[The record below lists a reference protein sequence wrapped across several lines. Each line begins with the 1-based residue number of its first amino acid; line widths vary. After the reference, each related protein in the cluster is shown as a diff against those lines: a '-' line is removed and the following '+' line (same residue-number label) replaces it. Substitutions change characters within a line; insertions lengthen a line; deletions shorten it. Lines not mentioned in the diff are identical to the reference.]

1 MSADPVLFR
10 DLAYVF
16 IAAVAGGA
24 LAWLTRQ
31 PLVLGYVLGGLLISP
46 FTPGPA
52 VSGSRSFE
60 LFAEV
65 GVVLLMFSVG
75 IEFSLRDLRRVR
87 RVALVGAPLGVLLT
101 LALGAGSGRLLGWPP
116 LQGLIVGVVISV
128 SSTMVLARLLMDRGE
143 LHSRHGRVLI
153 GISLVEDLA
162 AVVLM
167 VVTPQLGSIDD
178 PARLLGLAMAFGK
191 SAIILVPFWY
201 LSSKVLPPLMTRAAR
216 TRSSELFLLFALAV
230 GLGTAAATQAMGL
243 SVALGA
249 FLAGL
254 IISES
259 DYAHEALARLL
270 SLRDAFVALF
280 FVTVGI
286 LIDVRSILNNLPLLG
301 AMVGLIVV
309 GKFVLRTAVVRALG
323 QPLSTSILVGMG
335 LAQIGEF
342 SFVLVQ
348 VARSAGH
355 IGEDVYQ
362 ATLAASLITILLNAA
377 LFRATTAWVGRLGV
391 GDRHHRQEMAAER
404 EHLSGHVVL
413 CGFGRVGSAIGEALE
428 SFDTPYVVIEM
439 DPDIVKGL
447 AARGVPC
454 VFGDAAH
461 RRLLERA
468 GAERAVLAV
477 VTVPEAARARLAVQ
491 SLRQMRPE
499 LPILARF
506 HEEAAREGLIRAGA
520 DELIQPETEAAATL
534 IRHALRRLAVPQE
547 RVLAYLERFR
557 GVMEMA
563 EAPAMPGEAL
573 PTLEEIAVGAGVLA
587 DQTLGEGRVRERLGV
602 TVVAITR
609 PGGAVLLNPT
619 AATVLRAGDRVRIF
633 GLPEQIAA
641 FRREAGG

>member
-24 LAWLTRQ
+24 LAWVARQ

-46 FTPGPA
+46 LTPGPS
-52 VSGSRSFE
+52 VSDSHRFE

-65 GVVLLMFSVG
+65 GVVLLLFSVG

-87 RVALVGAPLGVLLT
+87 WVALVGAPLGVLLT
-101 LALGAGSGRLLGWPP
+101 LGLGAGTGFLLGWPP

-128 SSTMVLARLLMDRGE
+128 ASTMVLARLLMDRGE

-153 GISLVEDLA
+153 GTSLVEDLA

-167 VVTPQLGSIDD
+167 VMTPELGSLEERT
-178 PARLLGLAMAFGK
+178 RLLSLALALGK

-201 LSSKVLPPLMTRAAR
+201 LSSKVFPPLMTRAAR
-216 TRSSELFLLFALAV
+216 TRSPELFLLFALAV

-280 FVTVGI
+280 FVTMGI
-286 LIDVRSILNNLPLLG
+286 LIDLRSILDNLPLLG

-309 GKFVLRTAVVRALG
+309 GKFVVRTAVVWALG
-323 QPLSTSILVGMG
+323 QPLSTAILVGVG

-377 LFRATTAWVGRLGV
+377 LFRAATAWVGRLNV
-391 GDRHHRQEMAAER
+391 GDRHQQQEMAVER
-404 EHLSGHVVL
+404 EHLSDHVIL

-439 DPDIVKGL
+439 DPDIIKGL

-454 VFGDAAH
+454 LFGDAAH
-461 RRLLERA
+461 RRLLEHA
-468 GAERAVLAV
+468 GVERARLAV
-477 VTVPEAARARLAVQ
+477 VTVPEADRARLAVQ
-491 SLRQMRPE
+491 NLRQMRPD

-506 HEEAAREGLIRAGA
+506 HEASAREGLMRAGA

-534 IRHALRRLAVPQE
+534 IRHALRRLALPQE

-563 EAPAMPGEAL
+563 QAPDVPGTGL
-573 PTLEEIAVGAGVLA
+573 PAVEEVAVGAGALA

-609 PGGAVLLNPT
+609 PGGAVVLNPT
-619 AATVLRAGDRVRIF
+619 AETVLRSGDRARVF

-641 FRREAGG
+641 FRREAGA

>member
-16 IAAVAGGA
+16 IAAVTGGA
-24 LAWLTRQ
+24 LAWMARQ

-46 FTPGPA
+46 FTPGPG

-143 LHSRHGRVLI
+143 LHSRHGRALI

-178 PARLLGLAMAFGK
+178 PARLLGLTMALGK

-201 LSSKVLPPLMTRAAR
+201 LSSKVFPPLMTRAAR

-280 FVTVGI
+280 FVTVGV
-286 LIDVRSILNNLPLLG
+286 LIDLRSILDNLPLLG

-309 GKFVLRTAVVRALG
+309 GKFALRTGVVWALG

-377 LFRATTAWVGRLGV
+377 LFRATTVWVGRLGI
-391 GDRHHRQEMAAER
+391 GDRHHRQEMAIER

-439 DPDIVKGL
+439 DPDIIKGL

-491 SLRQMRPE
+491 SLRQLRPE

-506 HEEAAREGLIRAGA
+506 HEDAAREGLIRAGA

-563 EAPAMPGEAL
+563 EAPGTPGGAL
-573 PTLEEIAVGAGVLA
+573 PALEEISVGAGALA

-619 AATVLRAGDRVRIF
+619 AETVLRSGDRVRIF

>member
-24 LAWLTRQ
+24 LAWIARQ

-46 FTPGPA
+46 FTPGPS
-52 VSGSRSFE
+52 VSDTHSFE
-60 LFAEV
+60 VFAEA

-75 IEFSLRDLRRVR
+75 IQFSLRDLQRVR
-87 RVALVGAPLGVLLT
+87 WVALVGAPLGVLLT
-101 LALGAGSGRLLGWPP
+101 VGLGSGTGLLLGWPP

-128 SSTMVLARLLMDRGE
+128 SSTIVLARLLMDRGE
-143 LHSRHGRVLI
+143 LHSPHGRVLI

-167 VVTPQLGSIDD
+167 VITPQLGSLED
-178 PARLLGLAMAFGK
+178 PKRILGLAMALGK
-191 SAIILVPFWY
+191 SAAILVPFWY
-201 LSSKVLPPLMTRAAR
+201 LSSKVLPPLMTRAAQ
-216 TRSSELFLLFALAV
+216 TRSSELFLLFALAI

-280 FVTVGI
+280 FVTVGV
-286 LIDVRSILNNLPLLG
+286 LIDVRKILDNLPLLG
-301 AMVGLIVV
+301 AIVALIIV
-309 GKFVLRTAVVRALG
+309 GKFVLRTAVVWALG
-323 QPLSTSILVGMG
+323 RPLSTAILVGMG

-362 ATLAASLITILLNAA
+362 ATLAASLITILANAA
-377 LFRATTAWVGRLGV
+377 LVRATAAWVGRV
-391 GDRHHRQEMAAER
+391 GAADRHQRQELVVER
-404 EHLSGHVVL
+404 QHLTGHVVL

-428 SFDTPYVVIEM
+428 SFDVPYVVIEM
-439 DPDIVKGL
+439 DPNIIKGL
-447 AARGVPC
+447 SLRGVPC
-454 VFGDAAH
+454 LFGDAVH
-461 RRLLERA
+461 RRILEHA
-468 GAERAVLAV
+468 GVEHAALAI
-477 VTVPEAARARLAVQ
+477 VTIPSTDRARLAVQ
-491 SLRQMRPE
+491 SLRQMRPD
-499 LPILARF
+499 LPILVRF
-506 HEEAAREGLIRAGA
+506 HEATARQGLMLAGA
-520 DELIQPETEAAATL
+520 DDLIQPETEAAATL
-534 IRHALRRLAVPQE
+534 IRHALRRLSMPQE

-563 EAPAMPGEAL
+563 QASDRPGEAL
-573 PTLEEIAVGAGVLA
+573 PDLEEIAVGGGLLA

-609 PGGAVLLNPT
+609 AGGAVVMNPT
-619 AATVLRAGDRVRIF
+619 AETVLRSGDRARVF

>member
-1 MSADPVLFR
+1 MSADPILFR

-24 LAWLTRQ
+24 LAWIARQ
-31 PLVLGYVLGGLLISP
+31 PLVLGYVVGGLLISP
-46 FTPGPA
+46 FTPGPS
-52 VSGSRSFE
+52 VSDTRSFE
-60 LFAEV
+60 VFAEV

-75 IEFSLRDLRRVR
+75 IEFSLRDLQRVR
-87 RVALVGAPLGVLLT
+87 WVALVGAPLGILLT
-101 LALGAGSGRLLGWPP
+101 LGLGSATGFLLGWPP

-128 SSTMVLARLLMDRGE
+128 SSTIVLARLLMDRGE
-143 LHSRHGRVLI
+143 LHSPHGRVLI

-167 VVTPQLGSIDD
+167 VLTPQLGSLED
-178 PARLLGLAMAFGK
+178 PKRILGLAVALGK
-191 SAIILVPFWY
+191 SAAILVPFWY
-201 LSSKVLPPLMTRAAR
+201 LSSKVLPPLMTRAAQ
-216 TRSSELFLLFALAV
+216 TRSSELFLLFALAI

-243 SVALGA
+243 SIALGA

-254 IISES
+254 IIGES

-270 SLRDAFVALF
+270 SLRDTFVALF
-280 FVTVGI
+280 FVTVGV
-286 LIDVRSILNNLPLLG
+286 LIDVRKILDHLPLLG
-301 AMVGLIVV
+301 AIVALIIV
-309 GKFVLRTAVVRALG
+309 GKFVLRTAVVWALG
-323 QPLSTSILVGMG
+323 RPLSTAIPVGMG

-377 LFRATTAWVGRLGV
+377 LFRAATAWAGRVGAA
-391 GDRHHRQEMAAER
+391 DRHQRQEPVVER
-404 EHLSGHVVL
+404 QHLTGHVVL

-428 SFDTPYVVIEM
+428 SFDVPYVVIES
-439 DPDIVKGL
+439 DPDIIKGL
-447 AARGVPC
+447 SLRGVPC
-454 VFGDAAH
+454 LFGNAAH
-461 RRLLERA
+461 RRILEHA
-468 GAERAVLAV
+468 GVEHAALAI
-477 VTVPEAARARLAVQ
+477 VTMPATDRARLAVR
-491 SLRQMRPE
+491 SLRQMRPD
-499 LPILARF
+499 LPILVRF
-506 HEEAAREGLIRAGA
+506 DEVAARQGLMLAGA

-534 IRHALRRLAVPQE
+534 IRHVLRRLSMPQE

-563 EAPAMPGEAL
+563 QVSDAPGEAL
-573 PTLEEIAVGAGVLA
+573 PAVEEIAVGSGLLA

-609 PGGAVLLNPT
+609 VGGAVVMNPT
-619 AATVLRAGDRVRIF
+619 AETVLRSGDRARVF